1 MALMTPTND
10 EQARKLLT
18 AGAIGLLVGIF
29 LCAMNQAGLGSWI
42 SVVAAVLAAIGLHRF
57 GRLGPDQSRLP

>member
-1 MALMTPTND
+1 
-10 EQARKLLT
+10 
-18 AGAIGLLVGIF
+18 
-29 LCAMNQAGLGSWI
+29 MNQAGLGSWI